1 MSTEKHVPHTD
12 PEATIEHALG
22 TTELFF
28 ERHGKKLLFG
38 LLAVVLVVSG
48 YFAYR
53 GLYAGPRR
61 EKAAAAMFDA
71 QMAFAQDSFA
81 VALSGNGVTM
91 GFDEIIGEYSGTPQA
106 NLAQHYA
113 GICCLRMGDF
123 QRALGYFEAFGNQTG
138 AVGEV
143 LTAQNIG
150 LMGDCYVE
158 MGQADKGVAQYVK
171 AAGVSNNPA
180 TAPLFLQ
187 KAALVNLSLG
197 NAAAA
202 LEQLQQIKSD
212 FPYSMVA
219 RDIDKYIAWAQQ
231 QL

>member
-1 MSTEKHVPHTD
+1 MSTEKNTPNTD
-12 PEATIEHALG
+12 PEVAIEHALSN
-22 TTELFF
+22 TELFF
-28 ERHGKKLLFG
+28 ERHGKKLLIG
-38 LLAVVLVVSG
+38 LLVVVVAVSG
-48 YFAYR
+48 YFAYT
-53 GLYAGPRR
+53 GLYAAPRQ

-81 VALSGNGVTM
+81 VALAGNGVTM
-91 GFDEIIGEYSGTPQA
+91 GFDEIIAEFSGTPQA

-113 GICCLRMGDF
+113 GICCLHTGDF
-123 QRALGYFEAFGNQTG
+123 QRALGYFETFDNQKG

-143 LTAQNIG
+143 ITAQNIG

-158 MGQADKGVAQYVK
+158 LGQAEKGVEQYLK

-197 NAAAA
+197 KAAAA
-202 LEQLQQIKSD
+202 LEQFQQIKSD
-212 FPYSMVA
+212 YPYSIVA

-231 QL
+231 Q

>member
-1 MSTEKHVPHTD
+1 MSTEKNTPHTD
-12 PEATIEHALG
+12 PEIAIEHALG
-22 TTELFF
+22 NTELFL
-28 ERHGKKLLFG
+28 ERHGKKLLIG
-38 LLAVVLVVSG
+38 LVVVVVAVSG
-48 YFAYR
+48 YFAYN
-53 GLYAGPRR
+53 GLYTGPRK

-81 VALSGNGVTM
+81 TALAGNGVTM
-91 GFDEIIGEYSGTPQA
+91 GFDEIIAEFSGTPQA

-113 GICCLRMGDF
+113 GICCLHTGDF
-123 QRALGYFEAFGNQTG
+123 QRAIGYFEAFGNQEG

-143 LTAQNIG
+143 ITAQNIG

-158 MGQADKGVAQYVK
+158 LGQTEKGVDQYLK
-171 AAGVSNNPA
+171 AAKASKNVA

-212 FPYSMVA
+212 YPYSIVA

-231 QL
+231 Q